1 MKIIMDHPVEDV
13 DIEISSETADDG
25 AVRRVIRRRPLTQK
39 AKENALQ
46 DLKQAFWKQHSN
58 FATELN
64 EVEI

>member
-1 MKIIMDHPVEDV
+1 MDHRVEDV
-13 DIEISSETADDG
+13 DIETSSETANDG
-25 AVRRVIRRRPLTQK
+25 AVRIGIRRRPPTQK